1 MEQQEVLDKLGEAA
15 KAAGKAFLVELIKD
29 GGAFDAELEILAK
42 GSDVAKVIVEAVKPL
57 SKQVLK
63 QLIDKI

>member
-1 MEQQEVLDKLGEAA
+1 MEQQVVLDKLGEAA

-29 GGAFDAELEILAK
+29 GGAFDAEMEVLAQ
-42 GSDVAKVIVEAVKPL
+42 GNDVAKVIVEAVKPL

-63 QLIDKI
+63 QLIEKI